1 MKIHVENRTPG
12 STRVK
17 IPVRIISD
25 TIDISS
31 TIVKQKSEVLDT
43 NKTALNRYTATTRD
57 KIIYWLD
64 YSLVFSFKLITESFL
79 YLVLCLNNWLD
90 NYIFTKKYKL
100 GLNYS
105 LNKNKILEIALKENN
120 PYTSIST
127 IQNKYKI
134 SYHNASLVIQ
144 AIKQIQKIELKSK
157 VNYA

>member
-1 MKIHVENRTPG
+1 MKIPIENR
-12 STRVK
+12 STRSNRVE

-31 TIVKQKSEVLDT
+31 NIVKTKSEVLI
-43 NKTALNRYTATTRD
+43 NKTALNRYTTTTRD
-57 KIIYWLD
+57 KIIYLLD

-90 NYIFTKKYKL
+90 NYIFTKKYRL
-100 GLNYS
+100 WLNYS
-105 LNKNKILEIALKENN
+105 LNNNKILEIALRENN
-120 PYTSIST
+120 PYTSISQ

-144 AIKQIQKIELKSK
+144 AIKQIQKIELKNK
-157 VNYA
+157 INYA